1 MTSRSSKS
9 KKYSVK
15 GPLSLWYI
23 DGNHEFIRYVFHII
37 LIFSY
42 YSGGI
47 WRHDEEIAHNLLF
60 RMPTNGKNKRGKPQ
74 KAYIDQLVEDT
85 GLQMEELKTLMANRE
100 ECKSFINSNFPKR
113 FDQWVSE

>member
-15 GPLSLWYI
+15 GPLSISYI
-23 DGNHEFIRYVFHII
+23 DGNHEFIWYVFHII

-42 YSGGI
+42 YSGDI
-47 WRHDEEIAHNLLF
+47 WRHDEEIAHYLLF
-60 RMPTNGKNKRGKPQ
+60 WMPTNGKNKRGKPQ

-100 ECKSFINSNFPKR
+100 ECKSFINSNFLKR
-113 FDQWVSE
+113 FDQ